1 MNAPADDPAHV
12 PSLPPVSDAPSETLP
27 RASAGA
33 QDRVE
38 GVSPVAVTVENDSQ
52 RPGAIARILLL
63 TGALVAVA
71 LGVYAHA
78 HSPPGRPLFTLVL
91 SGMLQMKAWLTTV
104 GPVLVGGRLVTA
116 LWMWGR

>member
-52 RPGAIARILLL
+52 RPGATAGILLL

-78 HSPPGRPLFTLVL
+78 HSPAGRPLFTLGF
-91 SGMLQMKAWLTTV
+91 SGMLQMKAWLPTAAH
-104 GPVLVGGRLVTA
+104 PVLLAKLLPG
-116 LWMWGR
+116 